1 MASKNLILTKIYELD
16 SAEHASRKTGTATN
30 AKTFGVTR
38 DTSCYIKYSPRISS
52 NRNKKS

>member
-1 MASKNLILTKIYELD
+1 MASKSSVLTKIYELD
-16 SAEHASRKTGTATN
+16 SADYASRETGTATN